1 MLGKRGGIIKIPPPT
16 DGRKKFSDYMSFLS
30 LLKCGAS
37 LEALLPM
44 LSGRMY
50 FAMAVTTPASL
61 SRPWRKGGL
70 RKLPPPTAGWMK
82 FSSDMYFFLL
92 SRGGHHSKP
101 CQLCCSRRLH
111 WLDIF
116 FGCRFFCT
124 GFHGGS
130 VFFVYLMKGLDERSC
145 FFKPTFVN
153 LSLLMCSF
161 DSSHR
166 HNNNRFFSSYV
177 CLVCFLC

>member
-30 LLKCGAS
+30 LLRCGAS

-92 SRGGHHSKP
+92 SRGGAPLKSLP
-101 CQLCCSRRLH
+101 TLLQPSLTLAESFSRVPFLLH
-111 WLDIF
+111 WISWWE
-116 FGCRFFCT
+116 RFFLFIWWRVWMK
-124 GFHGGS
+124 GV
-130 VFFVYLMKGLDERSC
+130 VFFNQL
-145 FFKPTFVN
+145 
-153 LSLLMCSF
+153 LSI
-161 DSSHR
+161 
-166 HNNNRFFSSYV
+166 
-177 CLVCFLC
+177 